1 MIASETTGEE
11 RVAMV
16 TRSAELGRRYGE
28 LTSEIEQLQ
37 RERALA
43 ERDLLDYRATLAA
56 TF

>member
-1 MIASETTGEE
+1 MIAADTTPEQ

-28 LTSEIEQLQ
+28 LTNETRDLE
-37 RERALA
+37 RDRALA